1 MKYEKFRTKGWDAN
15 NSNFMNLEVTKTAEI
30 NLFQINQKI
39 ISPSLHLFSSASIL
53 AQDITNSYVC
63 QAFLC
68 LKLKFD
74 FDADIN

>member
-39 ISPSLHLFSSASIL
+39 ISPSLHLFSSASIGSRYNQL
-53 AQDITNSYVC
+53 VC
-63 QAFLC
+63 LPSIPLFKTQ
-68 LKLKFD
+68 
-74 FDADIN
+74 I

>member
-39 ISPSLHLFSSASIL
+39 ISPLPAPF
-53 AQDITNSYVC
+53 Q
-63 QAFLC
+63 LC
-68 LKLKFD
+68 LHWLK
-74 FDADIN
+74 I